1 MMTFGYLKGFVFI
14 IKRSGITESMLTN
27 FSLNL
32 NCAMVLPLLFAC
44 LYHVD
49 CVILLFRHVR
59 VESLQSWN
67 RLMNAAVHNWEEN
80 KGIPSEI
87 WSQCRAITSQQ
98 LLHRQDWCSRD
109 EGRAWRQM
117 LKCFCKNAEAE
128 SIEMTFPLMPLSE
141 KKSLSAYT
149 SEKCTDCTNN

>member
-1 MMTFGYLKGFVFI
+1 MMTFGYLKGLIFI

-49 CVILLFRHVR
+49 CVILLFQHVQ

-67 RLMNAAVHNWEEN
+67 RLMNAAVHN
-80 KGIPSEI
+80 
-87 WSQCRAITSQQ
+87 
-98 LLHRQDWCSRD
+98 
-109 EGRAWRQM
+109 
-117 LKCFCKNAEAE
+117 
-128 SIEMTFPLMPLSE
+128 
-141 KKSLSAYT
+141 
-149 SEKCTDCTNN
+149 